1 MILVLSGP
9 KRSGKDEVANI
20 LKKHHN
26 YQRVGLADPLKRL
39 CSTLLGLPLEYF
51 FDDSL
56 KDRDLSQP
64 IIVTY
69 DILDKLAELVDAN
82 EIERALLYQHGRNL
96 TFYSPRDI
104 MQKVGTDLVR
114 VCVRDSYWLDIAIP
128 LIQSMEGNI
137 IITDARL
144 PNERAILKAIGGTL
158 VRIKRKGYEG
168 SGHVSETSI
177 GDDSEYDVII
187 NNSGTLTELQHDV
200 LMWHTMRF
208 SNG

>member
-20 LKKHHN
+20 LKKYHS

-39 CSTLLGLPLEYF
+39 CATLLNLPLKYF
-51 FDDSL
+51 FDDTL
-56 KDRDLSQP
+56 KDAALQEP
-64 IIVTY
+64 ISVTY
-69 DILDKLAELVDAN
+69 DILDKLAELVGAD
-82 EIERALLYQHGRNL
+82 ELERALLYQHGRSL

-137 IITDARL
+137 VITDARL
-144 PNERAILKAIGGTL
+144 PNERASLKAIGGTL
-158 VRIKRKGYEG
+158 IRIKREGYEG

-187 NNSGTLTELQHDV
+187 NNSGTLADLQHDV
-200 LMWHTMRF
+200 LMWYTMRF
-208 SNG
+208 SCV